1 MAAGTAVDATKSAAD
16 SLPRMRVMSIVGA
29 RPQLVKL
36 AAVAD
41 AFAGTEHEHLIVHTG
56 QHYDARLSD
65 VFFTGL
71 GIPEPDIH
79 LGVGSG
85 SHGVQTGAVLSG
97 LDPVLDEHR
106 PDWVLV
112 YGDTNS
118 TLAGALSAVKMH
130 IPVAHLEAGLRSFNR
145 RMPEEHNRV
154 LTDHAADLLLA
165 PTKEAMGHLA
175 SEGLADRSV
184 LVGDVMVDVCWKVRD
199 AVLTG
204 DHPAPPLPD
213 GIDVGKPYLVAT
225 LHRPDNTD
233 DPDVLKGMV
242 EALSRLPVQVALL
255 AHPRLVARASQFG
268 IELNQGAIRAGHPLP
283 YADLVGAVIGSAGVV
298 TDSGGLQKEAFLLGR
313 PCTTLRAETEW
324 VETLEGG
331 WNVLVPRPYEAGTE
345 EWAEIATRY
354 APESE
359 RPPYYGTGDAGK
371 QAVEALATAGRPA

>member
-1 MAAGTAVDATKSAAD
+1 
-16 SLPRMRVMSIVGA
+16 MRVMSIVGA

-41 AFAGTEHEHLIVHTG
+41 AFAGTAHEHLIVHTG
-56 QHYDARLSD
+56 QHYDANLSD

-71 GIPEPDIH
+71 GIPDPDIH

-165 PTKEAMGHLA
+165 PTEEAMQHLA
-175 SEGLADRSV
+175 AEGLADRSR

-199 AVLTG
+199 AVRSG
-204 DHPAPPLPD
+204 DHPAPALPE
-213 GIDVGKPYLVAT
+213 GIDPAKPYLVAT

-233 DPDVLKGMV
+233 DPEVLRGMV
-242 EALSRLPVQVALL
+242 SALAALPTPVALL
-255 AHPRLVARASQFG
+255 AHPRLVARASQFD
-268 IELNQGAIRAGHPLP
+268 IDLTQGNLHAGHPLP
-283 YADLVGAVIGSAGVV
+283 YADLVAAVIGSAGVV
-298 TDSGGLQKEAFLLGR
+298 TDSGGLQKEAYLLGR

-324 VETLEGG
+324 VETIENG
-331 WNVLVPRPYEAGTE
+331 WNVLVPRPFDMEPDLWTAT
-345 EWAEIATRY
+345 ATRE
-354 APESE
+354 APDAE
-359 RPPYYGTGDAGK
+359 RPPYYGSGDAGRRT
-371 QAVEALATAGRPA
+371 VEALEEDTGGA